1 MPARFD
7 TLLAHSVVSLLL
19 LFHPHS
25 EIRHPKSDMLLA
37 FLIFLLVLNAL
48 FAMTEMALVSVK
60 KGRLQAA
67 ADKGDKR
74 AAKVLALI
82 ANPTRFLSTVQVG
95 ITLIAIL
102 SGAIGEDAL
111 ADDMAVQLREF
122 PALVPYAKPI
132 ALIGTIAL
140 LTFVSLVFTE
150 LVPKRLAQSHPEPIA
165 KLMAGPMN
173 LLSRIASPVIVL
185 LALSTDLVLK
195 LIPVRAANDDQGAE
209 EEVKAILASATEE
222 GVFHEA
228 EQQIVERVF
237 KLGDIRVKSLM
248 VPRTDIDYLL
258 AEDTVQ
264 RIRVAVAT
272 SSHSHFPVCKT
283 SLDDLIGF
291 IHVKDLVKHGLIS
304 DSVDLTSLA
313 QPPVFIPESAFAI
326 KALEKFRDS
335 RVHIAFVIDEYG
347 VVVGLITM
355 NDVLDALLGEVTA
368 SDGSGS
374 AAGRSGLGG
383 GRLGERHTAGT
394 PYEDPLIVRRADGS
408 YLLDGMLPVG
418 DLRALMS
425 VETLPRQDVADFD
438 TLGGFIMSYLRR
450 IPHTGD
456 TFAFDRYNF
465 EVIDM
470 DRTRVDKVLLTIQ
483 PPPAD
488 DAAESAS

>member
-1 MPARFD
+1 
-7 TLLAHSVVSLLL
+7 
-19 LFHPHS
+19 
-25 EIRHPKSDMLLA
+25 MLLA

-74 AAKVLALI
+74 AAKVLTLI

-102 SGAIGEDAL
+102 SGALGEDAL
-111 ADDMAVQLREF
+111 ADDMAESLRAY

-173 LLSRIASPVIVL
+173 ALSRIASPVIAL

-195 LIPVRAANDDQGAE
+195 LIPIRAANDDQGAE

-258 AEDTVQ
+258 ADDSIQ

-283 SLDDLIGF
+283 SLDDLVGY

-304 DSVDLTSLA
+304 DTVNLGALA

-368 SDGSGS
+368 PVGSGLGS
-374 AAGRSGLGG
+374 MMGTSGLGG
-383 GRLGERHTAGT
+383 GRLGERHTGSSGAGGRGA
-394 PYEDPLIVRRADGS
+394 YEDPLIVRRADGS

-418 DLRALMS
+418 DLRALMN

-456 TFAFDRYNF
+456 TFAFERFAF
-465 EVIDM
+465 EVLDM
-470 DRTRVDKVLLTIQ
+470 DRTRVDKALLTIH
-483 PPPAD
+483 PPETAQDPAL
-488 DAAESAS
+488 